1 MPQNMQ
7 NMKNYDNKQE
17 KTLVLIKPDGIQR
30 GLIGE
35 VIKRYEQCGL
45 KLVAIK
51 MLIPTR
57 DQALRHY
64 SVDPEW
70 ALKTGTKS
78 IESWKAKGLTPP
90 TEDPIELAENVR
102 KQLVDFLTSGP
113 VIAMIWQGMNAIGVI
128 RKITGGT
135 EPLTSVPGTIRG
147 DYTIDSYS
155 AADTDKRAVRNIIH
169 ASGSVTEANDEIK
182 IWFTEKEILNYRL
195 VAEEILYDANLDGIL
210 E

>member
-1 MPQNMQ
+1 MN
-7 NMKNYDNKQE
+7 NYDNKQE
-17 KTLVLIKPDGIQR
+17 KSLVLIKPDGVQR
-30 GLIGE
+30 ALIGE
-35 VIKRYEQCGL
+35 SIKRYEQCGL